1 MRCGKP
7 VSRPANRAGR
17 TQRFLLIFIKKY
29 DIIYIESE
37 RKEMINMKVVRVKA
51 KVSSP
56 KLYTQEQMDSMSAEL
71 VSLRDQVMEL
81 KQKNAKLDTELDIER
96 KNHALVLA
104 GVQLWQRECEKL
116 RQEVR
121 TRDSRITLL
130 EQCNRILKL

>member
-1 MRCGKP
+1 
-7 VSRPANRAGR
+7 
-17 TQRFLLIFIKKY
+17 
-29 DIIYIESE
+29 
-37 RKEMINMKVVRVKA
+37 MKVVRVKA